1 VLEQIS
7 SVIAYIFDLVLKS
20 LGALVVIYG
29 LLWVLARISE
39 LAERIY
45 LKFANVL
52 YALGERFNK
61 SLQKNRIR
69 GRLRELML
77 GSESEFVKSFE
88 YDLDVEWSEK
98 DTVEVD
104 LEKSR
109 ITFRKVREG
118 CSKSCS

>member
-1 VLEQIS
+1 V
-7 SVIAYIFDLVLKS
+7 F
-20 LGALVVIYG
+20 
-29 LLWVLARISE
+29 
-39 LAERIY
+39 
-45 LKFANVL
+45 

-61 SLQKNRIR
+61 SLQKSRIR

-109 ITFRKVREG
+109 IIFRKVRER
-118 CSKSCS
+118 CSKGCVHDGALYSVAVSRLSP